1 MLRALRVGLGGDTDY
16 VTGTVN
22 GAPAVWTLAGENLWQ
37 AAVPRT
43 GDDRYDIALTAYD
56 KLGRAAVYSRTVF
69 YGDGALSWHHTARD
83 YLNADD
89 LNRIETATAF
99 LRDRLSGL
107 GYRASLLCKTDW
119 QAGDLPPRGEID
131 RVRGNIDALQWSFY
145 SLPDWREIAYNA
157 TVDAGQLNAWEWDL
171 HILGVWLDR
180 MVAGFEFQRAGEIFG
195 GEL

>member
-22 GAPAVWTLAGENLWQ
+22 GAPAVWTRAGENLWQ
-37 AAVPRT
+37 TAVPRT

-56 KLGRAAVYSRTVF
+56 KLGRATEYSRTVF
-69 YGDGALSWHHTARD
+69 YGDGALSWRHTARD

-107 GYRASLLCKTDW
+107 GYLVSLLCKTDW

-131 RVRGNIDALQWSFY
+131 RVRGNIDALQWAFY
-145 SLPDWREIAYNA
+145 SLPDWREVAYNA

-180 MVAGFEFQRAGEIFG
+180 MCAAFVYAGEVVS
-195 GEL
+195 GEV